1 LEETILHHETAITVD
16 CLGKRYQLG
25 EKQAGYRTLRDLI
38 SKGFGNGRK
47 KTGNSTSSLS
57 SNNHQPSDFWALRD
71 ISFEVKAGE
80 VVGVIGRNG
89 AGKSTL
95 LKILSRI
102 TEPSTGSVDIYG
114 RVGSLLEVGTGFHYE
129 LTGKEN
135 IYLSGAILGMK
146 KAEITRQFDE
156 IVAFAEVENFVD
168 TPVKHYSSGML
179 MRLAFAVSAHL
190 QPEILLIDEVL
201 AVGDIA
207 FQRKC
212 LGKMG
217 DVARQGRT
225 VLFVSHNMSA
235 ILELC
240 HRSLLVEKGRLVFD
254 GPAAQ
259 CVEAYYKHN
268 SEADFEELEG
278 SSHAPLQIHSITIN
292 NDNSTAAV
300 KTGSEFEV
308 NLRLSGKNISNPAIY
323 FIIENV
329 AGQTLVHKR
338 IKSHE
343 LGLEK
348 IDGNYKLTVSLPA
361 LWLSPGVYSL
371 YFKFIAPAT
380 DWSGNLRSERIML
393 EVRGELEGTGKAAL
407 NPNVEWKM
415 ESVGKF
421 AASTNGKV
429 SARV

>member
-1 LEETILHHETAITVD
+1 MHHETAITVD
-16 CLGKRYQLG
+16 CLGKKYQLG

-38 SKGFGNGRK
+38 GRNFGKGRN
-47 KTGNSTSSLS
+47 TGNSSSS
-57 SNNHQPSDFWALRD
+57 VSENNHQPSDFWALRD
-71 ISFEVKAGE
+71 ISFEIKAGE

-146 KAEITRQFDE
+146 RAEIMRQFDE

-240 HRSLLVEKGRLVFD
+240 HRSILVEKGRLAFD

-259 CVEAYYKHN
+259 CVEAYYNHN
-268 SEADFEELEG
+268 SEADFEETE
-278 SSHAPLQIHSITIN
+278 SSPNTPLQINSIAIN
-292 NDNSTAAV
+292 NDNSSAAV

-308 NLRLSGKNISNPAIY
+308 HLRLSARNISNPAIY

-338 IKSHE
+338 IKSTE

-348 IDGNYKLTVSLPA
+348 VDGNYKLTVSLPA
-361 LWLSPGVYSL
+361 LWLSPGIYSV

-380 DWSGNLRSERIML
+380 NWSGNLRSERMML

-407 NPNVEWKM
+407 NPDVEWKM
-415 ESVGKF
+415 ECLYNPT
-421 AASTNGKV
+421 ASANGKV
-429 SARV
+429 IARV

>member
-1 LEETILHHETAITVD
+1 MHHETAITVD

-38 SKGFGNGRK
+38 SRGFGNRK
-47 KTGNSTSSLS
+47 KITGNSSLC

-71 ISFEVKAGE
+71 ISFEVKPGE

-217 DVARQGRT
+217 DVARLGRT

-240 HRSLLVEKGRLVFD
+240 HRSLLVEKGRLAFD
-254 GPAAQ
+254 GPAVQ

-268 SEADFEELEG
+268 SEADFEEFEG
-278 SSHAPLQIHSITIN
+278 SSHAPLQLNSITIN

-308 NLRLSGKNISNPAIY
+308 NLRLSGKNIANPAIY

-338 IKSHE
+338 IKSLE

-380 DWSGNLRSERIML
+380 DWSGNLRSERVML

-407 NPNVEWKM
+407 NPHVEWKM
-415 ESVGKF
+415 ESAGNF
-421 AASTNGKV
+421 TASTNGKV

>member
-1 LEETILHHETAITVD
+1 MHHETAIKVN
-16 CLGKRYQLG
+16 CLGKKYQLG

-38 SKGFGNGRK
+38 GRSFRSGRK
-47 KTGNSTSSLS
+47 KVGQASSGS
-57 SNNHQPSDFWALRD
+57 SQNNQQPSEFWALRD

-102 TEPSTGSVDIYG
+102 TEPSAGSVDIYG

-156 IVAFAEVENFVD
+156 IVTFAEVENFVD

-201 AVGDIA
+201 AVGDVA

-240 HRSLLVEKGRLVFD
+240 QRALLVEKGSLAFD

-268 SEADFEELEG
+268 SEADFDEAEN
-278 SSHAPLQIHSITIN
+278 SQNKPLQISSITVN
-292 NDNSTAAV
+292 EDNSNAV
-300 KTGSEFEV
+300 QTGSEFVV
-308 NLRLSGKNISNPAIY
+308 NLRLSARNICNPAIY

-329 AGQTLVHKR
+329 AGQPLVHKR
-338 IKSHE
+338 IKSSE

-348 IDGNYKLTVSLPA
+348 IDGNFTLKVALPA
-361 LWLSPGVYSL
+361 LWLSPGIYSV
-371 YFKFIAPAT
+371 YFKFIAPTT
-380 DWSGNLRSERIML
+380 DWSGHLRSERIML
-393 EVRGELEGTGKAAL
+393 EVRGELEGTGKAVL
-407 NPNVEWKM
+407 NPDVEWKM
-415 ESVGKF
+415 EDAKTHIT
-421 AASTNGKV
+421 STNGQV
-429 SARV
+429 IAYV

>member
-1 LEETILHHETAITVD
+1 MHHETAITVD
-16 CLGKRYQLG
+16 SLGKKYQLG

-38 SKGFGNGRK
+38 TKSFGNGRK
-47 KTGNSTSSLS
+47 KAGQSSSDAS
-57 SNNHQPSDFWALRD
+57 SRKPSEFWALQD

-102 TEPSTGSVDIYG
+102 TEPSVGSVDIYG

-156 IVAFAEVENFVD
+156 IVAFAEVESFVD

-201 AVGDIA
+201 AVGDVA

-240 HRSLLVEKGRLVFD
+240 QRSLLVEKGRLAFD
-254 GPAAQ
+254 GPAPQ
-259 CVEAYYKHN
+259 CVEAYYNHN
-268 SEADFEELEG
+268 SEAEFEELE
-278 SSHAPLQIHSITIN
+278 SSSNKPLQVNSITIN
-292 NDNSTAAV
+292 DDNSNSAIV
-300 KTGSEFEV
+300 KTGSDFDV
-308 NLRLSGKNISNPAIY
+308 NLRLSAKNISNPAIY

-338 IKSHE
+338 IKSAE
-343 LGLEK
+343 LGLDK
-348 IDGNYKLTVSLPA
+348 INGNFKLTVSLPA
-361 LWLSPGVYSL
+361 LWLSPGVYSV

-407 NPNVEWKM
+407 NPEVEWKM
-415 ESVGKF
+415 ECLSSLTV
-421 AASTNGKV
+421 STG
-429 SARV
+429 SRAIARV